1 MGVTAPAPPATRV
14 TTLELFFDL
23 VFVFTITQLTTLLAN
38 DLTLR
43 GFGRVVLLLA
53 VILWM
58 YGGYAWLTNAVPPVT
73 RARRTLILIGMGS
86 FLSMALAVP
95 GAFGVT
101 GWLFGLGYFVV
112 NAVHSG
118 LFLTAGRASAPGMRV
133 IGPVNLASATLVF
146 VGGLAPLGWRYGL
159 WIAAVV
165 LFLVSP
171 FLRSVSDFAISPEH
185 FVERHGLIIIIAL
198 GESIV
203 AIGLGLAGEPIDAS
217 VILIAVLA
225 LSLAYL
231 MYWVYFGVD
240 QSRAEHALGTAPPA
254 DRARMALSA
263 YAWAHYVLLLG
274 IVVVAAGVKKSVGH
288 AVEHLTIAEALA
300 LGGGLAIYLLGEA
313 YFRRTLRLG
322 AIRFRVLAALVAVAT
337 VPLGFSMAAIQLF
350 ALNLVLTGMFLIEVM
365 RGVETMP
372 A

>member
-1 MGVTAPAPPATRV
+1 VTAPTAARGRV
-14 TTLELFFDL
+14 STLELFFDL
-23 VFVFTITQLTTLLAN
+23 VFVFTLTQTTTLLAD

-58 YGGYAWLTNAVPPVT
+58 YGGYAWLTNAVPPTNRV
-73 RARRTLILIGMGS
+73 RRTLILVGMGS
-86 FLSMALAVP
+86 FLAMALAVP
-95 GAFGVT
+95 DAFGDT

-118 LFLTAGRASAPGMRV
+118 LFMTAGRASAPGMRV
-133 IGPVNLASATLVF
+133 FGPTNLLSATLVL
-146 VGGLAPLGWRYGL
+146 VGGFAPLGWRYGL
-159 WIAAVV
+159 WIAAVM
-165 LFLVSP
+165 LFLVTP
-171 FLRSVSDFAISPEH
+171 YLRPMSGFTISPEH

-203 AIGLGLAGEPIDAS
+203 AIGVGLAGEPMNAS
-217 VILIAVLA
+217 VILIAVLG

-240 QSRAEHALGTAPPA
+240 QSRAEQALSDAAPE

-274 IVVVAAGVKKSVGH
+274 IVVVAAGVKKASEH
-288 AVEHLTIAEALA
+288 AVEHLTVGQALA

-322 AIRFRVLAALVAVAT
+322 AIRFRLLAAIVALAT
-337 VPLGFSMAAIQLF
+337 VPLGLSVAAIQIF
-350 ALNLVLTGMFLIEVM
+350 ALNLVLTGMFLIEVL
-365 RGVETMP
+365 RGVESMP
-372 A
+372 E

>member
-1 MGVTAPAPPATRV
+1 VTAPASPASRV

-23 VFVFTITQLTTLLAN
+23 VFVFTITQTTTLLAD

-73 RARRTLILIGMGS
+73 RARRTLILVGMGS
-86 FLSMALAVP
+86 FLAMALAVP
-95 GAFGVT
+95 EAFGDT

-133 IGPVNLASATLVF
+133 IGPTNLASATLVL
-146 VGGLAPLGWRYGL
+146 VGGFAPLGWRYGL
-159 WIAAVV
+159 WIAAVL

-171 FLRSVSDFAISPEH
+171 LLRSVSDFAISPEH

-203 AIGLGLAGEPIDAS
+203 AIGVGLAGEPINPS
-217 VILIAVLA
+217 VILVAVLA

-240 QSRAEHALGTAPPA
+240 QSRAEHALSGAAPS
-254 DRARMALSA
+254 DRARLALSA
-263 YAWAHYVLLLG
+263 YAWAHYVLILG
-274 IVVVAAGVKKSVGH
+274 IVVIAAGVKKAVGH
-288 AVEHLTIAEALA
+288 AVEHLTIAEALT
-300 LGGGLAIYLLGEA
+300 LGGGLAIYVLGET

-322 AIRFRVLAALVAVAT
+322 AIRFRVLAAFVAVAT
-337 VPLGFSMAAIQLF
+337 VPLGFSTAALQLF
-350 ALNLVLTGMFLIEVM
+350 ALNLVLMGMFVIEVM